1 MEINSFVGVM
11 TKGPGGQARDW
22 VLDLISG
29 HRRLWTWRD
38 ERKRVCEDSSSGAG
52 QSRWEGKGV
61 PAHSGT
67 EERALPQ

>member
-52 QSRWEGKGV
+52 QS
-61 PAHSGT
+61 
-67 EERALPQ
+67 